1 MIRYSSTMRE
11 PMVTPSVPLEVEGEE
26 GWTGLLPGEVESYR
40 EALIDLMNI
49 LDADK
54 MPCLGSHCQS
64 NNVGGS
70 SDSEG
75 DRSESWDILSEDEE
89 SGNTT
94 NTSNTLDHFNS
105 ENENGGESYINE
117 SDSENEGSE
126 SGGRSSIH
134 GAAEETVVIVVEDR
148 SYNPTAIMMAAG
160 LYEEDVLWG
169 PCTRSCRTKRVR
181 ECLVRAMCGDDPL
194 VEQAFCYAPSSRCHT
209 QVLEHLATGGYV
221 IIEDNEDEIM
231 DENNESD
238 DQESEDYWY
247 VPDPEELDE
256 EDEYDYG
263 WEDYLSSRREEE
275 EKTDNGEEERG
286 EGSDEGRVSDDEYG
300 EESGDEDGEGSADED
315 GEESGDEDGE
325 GSGDEDGEGSG
336 DDEEREG
343 EGSGE
348 EEREDKREEEEEEN
362 ITQEEDEIE
371 IIEEGSGGNRD
382 EGREEEQEEGEGEER
397 GNREPSLT
405 GGEEG
410 QKREETCGIKGS
422 RSGRHKII
430 GGREAR
436 KGEWPWQVA
445 ILNRFKETF
454 CGGTLI
460 SPRWV
465 LTAAHCV
472 RSRLYVRMA
481 EHDLREYDPR
491 QLEMRV
497 SEAIPHPGYDREK
510 IINDLALLKL
520 PRAVSYTRRVTA
532 ACLPSVEDEVV
543 STDKKCVVSGWGKE
557 RETHVFGSD
566 VLNYARV
573 PIVPRRVCRRMY
585 PDHQVTTHQLCAG
598 YRRGSSDACAGDS
611 GGPLACEGSD
621 GRWVVQGVTSYGEGC
636 GERGKYGVYARVAS
650 YLPWINTVLNK

>member
-1 MIRYSSTMRE
+1 
-11 PMVTPSVPLEVEGEE
+11 
-26 GWTGLLPGEVESYR
+26 
-40 EALIDLMNI
+40 
-49 LDADK
+49 
-54 MPCLGSHCQS
+54 MPCLGSQCQS

-70 SDSEG
+70 SDSE
-75 DRSESWDILSEDEE
+75 DDQNESWDILSEDEE

-105 ENENGGESYINE
+105 QNEIGDESYINE
-117 SDSENEGSE
+117 SESENEESE
-126 SGGRSSIH
+126 NGGHSSIH
-134 GAAEETVVIVVEDR
+134 GAAEETVVIVVEDS
-148 SYNPTAIMMAAG
+148 SYNPTNIMMAAG
-160 LYEEDVLWG
+160 LYEEDVPWG
-169 PCTRSCRTKRVR
+169 PCTRSCRTRRVR
-181 ECLVRAMCGDDPL
+181 ECLVRAVCGDDPL
-194 VEQAFCYAPSSRCHT
+194 VEQAFCYSPSSRCHT

-231 DENNESD
+231 DEDNESD

-247 VPDPEELDE
+247 VPDTDELGE

-275 EKTDNGEEERG
+275 ETTDNGEEERG
-286 EGSDEGRVSDDEYG
+286 EEGITDNREEERGEEGIDVGGKGEGSDEGR
-300 EESGDEDGEGSADED
+300 
-315 GEESGDEDGE
+315 E
-325 GSGDEDGEGSG
+325 GSGDED
-336 DDEEREG
+336 ER

-348 EEREDKREEEEEEN
+348 EEREDKREEEEMEIVEEGIVGN
-362 ITQEEDEIE
+362 REEEEEEEMEIV
-371 IIEEGSGGNRD
+371 EEGSGGNRD
-382 EGREEEQEEGEGEER
+382 EGREEEQEGESEER
-397 GNREPSLT
+397 GRREPSLT
-405 GGEEG
+405 EGGEEG
-410 QKREETCGIKGS
+410 QEREETCGIKGS
-422 RSGRHKII
+422 KASRHKII

-497 SEAIPHPGYDREK
+497 SETIPHPGYDRET

-520 PRAVSYTRRVTA
+520 PRAVTYTRRVSA
-532 ACLPSVEDEVV
+532 ACLPSSEDEVV
-543 STDKKCVVSGWGKE
+543 SIDKKCVVSGWGKE

-573 PIVPRRVCRRMY
+573 PIVSRRVCRRMY
-585 PDHQVTTHQLCAG
+585 PDHQVTTRQLCAG

-621 GRWVVQGVTSYGEGC
+621 GRWVVQGITSYGEGC
-636 GERGKYGVYARVAS
+636 GERGLAVRAAEVGPRSNRA
-650 YLPWINTVLNK
+650 

>member
-1 MIRYSSTMRE
+1 MAAEIASRVGKTNLSVFSSRVAAIAEFGASFIPVLRQTSFSWQSSVSSWSSSRALLIHLARFMGSPPLALFVDSSTLA
-11 PMVTPSVPLEVEGEE
+11 P
-26 GWTGLLPGEVESYR
+26 
-40 EALIDLMNI
+40 
-49 LDADK
+49 
-54 MPCLGSHCQS
+54 
-64 NNVGGS
+64 
-70 SDSEG
+70 
-75 DRSESWDILSEDEE
+75 
-89 SGNTT
+89 T
-94 NTSNTLDHFNS
+94 N
-105 ENENGGESYINE
+105 
-117 SDSENEGSE
+117 
-126 SGGRSSIH
+126 
-134 GAAEETVVIVVEDR
+134 
-148 SYNPTAIMMAAG
+148 
-160 LYEEDVLWG
+160 
-169 PCTRSCRTKRVR
+169 
-181 ECLVRAMCGDDPL
+181 
-194 VEQAFCYAPSSRCHT
+194 
-209 QVLEHLATGGYV
+209 VLEHLATGGYV

-300 EESGDEDGEGSADED
+300 EESGEEDGEGSADEDGEESGDEDGEGSGDED